1 MTFNDVDTYDYFRDT
16 IVDVDDEDHDPTDRD
31 AAREKITND
40 TEYQGVIY
48 QDEDSVPYNERHGL
62 DSNMA
67 DIPDGAPEDA
77 TDLVREFY

>member
-1 MTFNDVDTYDYFRDT
+1 M
-16 IVDVDDEDHDPTDRD
+16 DD
-31 AAREKITND
+31 D

-48 QDEDSVPYNERHGL
+48 QDEKSVPYNERHGL
-62 DSNMA
+62 DENMA